1 MAKINYLV
9 DLDLNQNQLTNA
21 RIQNL
26 ASAPANPVEGQIYY
40 DTSDGDKQIY
50 VWNGTIW
57 AGVAHIANL
66 ATETTIASGD
76 TVGFSDES
84 ESGDPNN
91 NITINNLI
99 GTGLQHVA
107 AASVTNGDHFLFLD
121 GGATGT
127 AKKEAVHDLATLFAG
142 SGLTA
147 TNSVINVGTLNQ
159 NTTGSAGTVT
169 NIGNLTGEVTSTN
182 RVTVIAGNVVDEANL
197 KVSNGPT
204 NGYVLSAQSD
214 NNGGL
219 TWVDSAASTQTLS
232 NKTIAASQVT
242 EISNITAGEGAQL
255 ENIGSTT
262 ISATQWGY
270 LGAASGAI
278 TNSNTQLSQAQ
289 VEDFAGGLF
298 SGNTETGITATYQ
311 TGDNTVDL
319 VVGTLNQNTTG
330 SAATLTSARTIG
342 GVSFDGSANIE
353 LPGVNS
359 AGNQNTSG
367 SAGRLT
373 TARAINGVD
382 FDGSAAIT
390 VTAAAGTL
398 SGNTLK
404 SSVVAS
410 SLTSVGTIAT
420 GVWNGTVIASAK
432 LDADTAHLTTAQTF
446 TGSKT
451 MGTTTK
457 LNFRDAN
464 AFINSPTANDLEVVA
479 TTITLDAGA
488 DIQLEGATTVTG
500 NLSVSGNLNIDGTT
514 TTIDSTT
521 VAIADSMLKL
531 AKDQANTADALDFGF
546 YGQYGVGGTHKYAGV
561 FRDGS
566 VTGDP
571 FTFFDSLQAEPG
583 TTVNTGG
590 TGYDLADISA
600 GAITSADGFT
610 GDLTGDVT
618 GNADTATTLATAR
631 TIGGVSF
638 NGSANINLPGVNSA
652 GNQNTSGSAATLKT
666 ARTIGGVSFN
676 GSANINL
683 PGVNAAGNQN
693 TSGTAARATLASG
706 ADTLETARTIGGV
719 SFDGSANINLPGVN
733 TAGNQATS
741 GLAATAT
748 ILATNRAING
758 VNFNGSAA
766 ITVTA
771 AATSLTGTSLKST
784 VVGSSLT
791 SVGTLTSGNTT
802 ATVSAAS
809 LTAAGISERAT
820 TGEALEGTDTSRHV
834 TSAGLAARSYT
845 TTIGGATSIAVTHDL
860 GTRAVIVQMFD
871 TSSYETV
878 HAQVVRTST
887 TVVTATFNSAPSAG
901 DVTIMITK
909 VQ

>member
-311 TGDNTVDL
+311 AGDNTVDL

-330 SAATLTSARTIG
+330 SAATLTS
-342 GVSFDGSANIE
+342 
-353 LPGVNS
+353 
-359 AGNQNTSG
+359 
-367 SAGRLT
+367 
-373 TARAINGVD
+373 ARAINGVD

-771 AATSLTGTSLKST
+771 AAGTLSGDTLKSSVT
-784 VVGSSLT
+784 ASSLT
-791 SVGTLTSGNTT
+791 SVGTITSGVWSGTSIASARMDTGTADSKGALQLATT
-802 ATVSAAS
+802 A
-809 LTAAGISERAT
+809 
-820 TGEALEGTDTSRHV
+820 EALAGSNTAKAV
-834 TSAGLAARSYT
+834 TAAGLAARSYRAA
-845 TTIGGATSIAVTHDL
+845 IGGATAINVDHGLATRDVT
-860 GTRAVIVQMFD
+860 VQMYD
-871 TSSYETV
+871 ASSYETV
-878 HAQVVRTST
+878 IAQVVRTSAT
-887 TVVTATFNSAPSAG
+887 RVTVTFNTAPSSG
-901 DVTIMITK
+901 DVIILINK
-909 VQ
+909 ID